1 MIDEPH
7 LALLQE
13 IGQQTILQKGDFFIR
28 EGQIPKKFA
37 LVQSGLFRY
46 YYQNERGIEF
56 TKSFITSGNVLASYT
71 SMLNQSPSLYFIQ
84 ALATSTLFEINY
96 KSWGTLKE
104 KDAYWDKFLIRALEK
119 GYAAKEKRE
128 RELLLLDAEMRY
140 RNFIQ
145 EFPGLDQQISQQQ
158 IASYLGIQPESLSRI
173 RKKMIG

>member
-104 KDAYWDKFLIRALEK
+104 KDAYWDKFLIRPLEK

>member
-1 MIDEPH
+1 MIDAPH
-7 LALLQE
+7 LAILQE

-28 EGQIPKKFA
+28 EGQIPRKFA

-46 YYQNERGIEF
+46 YYQNDKGIEF

-71 SMLNQSPSLYFIQ
+71 SMLNLSPSLYFIQ
-84 ALATSTLFEINY
+84 ALATSTLLEINY
-96 KSWGTLKE
+96 KSWGSLQKQ
-104 KDAYWDKFLIRALEK
+104 DAYWDKFLIRALEK

-140 RNFIQ
+140 RNFIN

-173 RKKMIG
+173 RKKMSG

>member
-1 MIDEPH
+1 MIDASH
-7 LALLQE
+7 LAILQD
-13 IGQQTILQKGDFFIR
+13 IGQQTILQKSDFFIR
-28 EGQIPKKFA
+28 EGQIPRKFA

-46 YYQNERGIEF
+46 YYQNDKGIEF
-56 TKSFITSGNVLASYT
+56 TKSFIAPGNVLASYT

-84 ALATSTLFEINY
+84 ALETSTLLEINY
-96 KSWGTLKE
+96 KSWLSLQE
-104 KDAYWDKFLIRALEK
+104 QDSYWDKFLIRALEK